1 MNIEMDP
8 AEIKKISWA
17 PFSSKMDPS
26 GLSNGSCYHDT
37 RIRTRGLRLSCSR
50 RHKSIGFKACKGGA
64 LPLSY
69 GPIIFRIYPD
79 LCTEYIMIIF
89 LI

>member
-1 MNIEMDP
+1 MDIE
-8 AEIKKISWA
+8 
-17 PFSSKMDPS
+17 MDPS
-26 GLSNGSCYHDT
+26 GLSNGPCYPDT
-37 RIRTRGLRLSCSR
+37 RIRTRGLRLSFC
-50 RHKSIGFKACKGGA
+50 KCKGGA